1 MSAERALR
9 LVGLGAL
16 IGIPAALAAALF
28 LAAVHELQHWFWED
42 LPEHLGAS
50 GPPWYLVV
58 GLPLVGASIVLAAR
72 ALLPGDGGHEPLG
85 GIAVAP
91 TPIAH
96 APGVVLAAIG
106 SLAFGAVLGP
116 EAPLFALG
124 SVVGLAAARLARVA
138 GSGRKR
144 ALDRWDRSRRSRPC
158 SEDPSL
164 PQCCCSRQ
172 ASASALH

>member
-1 MSAERALR
+1 MSSPETHSPTSGERALR

-28 LAAVHELQHWFWED
+28 LAAVHELEHWLWVD
-42 LPEHLGAS
+42 LPEHLNAA
-50 GPPWYLVV
+50 GPPWYLVI
-58 GLPLVGASIVLAAR
+58 GLPLAGACLVLAAR
-72 ALLPGDGGHEPLG
+72 MLLPGDGGHEPLG

-124 SVVGLAAARLARVA
+124 SVVGLVAARFARLGEA
-138 GSGRKR
+138 DGRV
-144 ALDRWDRSRRSRPC
+144 L
-158 SEDPSL
+158 
-164 PQCCCSRQ
+164 
-172 ASASALH
+172 